1 MRTSFIRNT
10 LILIATILIAYIF
23 LREASKVYVLNE
35 ENKRIAGMIDKLSR
49 DNNELEAKI
58 ELLKQDT
65 DYVEKVAREEL
76 GMIKKNEKVY
86 KFKE

>member
-10 LILIATILIAYIF
+10 LILIATIFIAYIF

-49 DNNELEAKI
+49 DNNNLEAKI
-58 ELLKQDT
+58 ELLKKDP

>member
-1 MRTSFIRNT
+1 MKTSFIRNT

-58 ELLKQDT
+58 ELLKKDP